1 MEELR
6 EKKIPFD
13 EKIEVGLMIEIPS
26 AALVVDYLAQEAD
39 FMSIG
44 TNDLIQYTLAVD
56 RVNDEVSHL
65 YEPLHPAI
73 LRLIHQT
80 VQAAHAAGKWVGMCG
95 EMAGDP
101 DVTPILIGLELD
113 ELSVSPALVPKT
125 QKEHPRFAL
134 RRLPRVDPGRH
145 ERPLPRQRAKAPAPF
160 PQPLSPSWTSNA
172 SATFRSSRTSTTAKA
187 RSPTACWKKRAR
199 CPAGKCAPRS
209 WTAWSWSGSAASPSR
224 PRPCA

>member
-1 MEELR
+1 
-6 EKKIPFD
+6 
-13 EKIEVGLMIEIPS
+13 MIEIPS

-95 EMAGDP
+95 EMASDP
-101 DVTPILIGLELD
+101 EVTPILIGLELD
-113 ELSVSPALVPKT
+113 ELSVSPALVPKLKKNIRDLDYAACRALT
-125 QKEHPRFAL
+125 QEVMKDPSRDNVQKLL
-134 RRLPRVDPGRH
+134 RR
-145 ERPLPRQRAKAPAPF
+145 
-160 PQPLSPSWTSNA
+160 
-172 SATFRSSRTSTTAKA
+172 FRNR
-187 RSPTACWKKRAR
+187 
-199 CPAGKCAPRS
+199 
-209 WTAWSWSGSAASPSR
+209 
-224 PRPCA
+224 